1 MIKYWPC
8 LFIVVICAVVF
19 FLYSQG
25 LVERKKIK
33 AILYVFRP
41 GKSADR
47 VTLDSCTGWVKHV
60 GRFHESRSYEF
71 VLECQLSSGDIEVIL
86 LDKEKQIL
94 RLNQQIPIGRIEL
107 DSYNRY
113 YLRWEFRNSTGKCEL
128 HW

>member
-1 MIKYWPC
+1 MIKCWPC

-71 VLECQLSSGDIEVIL
+71 VLECQLSSGDVEVIL

-94 RLNQQIPIGRIEL
+94 RLNQQAPIGRIEL
-107 DSYNRY
+107 DSHNRY